1 MPMAELA
8 DAIVQCGRDTLE
20 RAIALVRDHPRWRA
34 KVVYGDTD
42 SLFVHMPGRT
52 LAEAHAIGAEIAAAV
67 TADNP
72 DPVCLKLEKVYSP
85 CILQTKKRYVGF
97 AYETPDAR
105 VPPSF
110 DAKGIEVV
118 RRDNCPALVKLQ
130 RASLKLLF
138 HTRDLSLCKAY
149 VQRQLAK
156 VLAGRVPLRDFIVAK
171 ETRLGTY
178 SCLLYTSPSPRD

>member
-97 AYETPDAR
+97 AT
-105 VPPSF
+105 
-110 DAKGIEVV
+110 K
-118 RRDNCPALVKLQ
+118 RRT
-130 RASLKLLF
+130 RASRRASTRRASRLF
-138 HTRDLSLCKAY
+138 EGITA
-149 VQRQLAK
+149 
-156 VLAGRVPLRDFIVAK
+156 
-171 ETRLGTY
+171 
-178 SCLLYTSPSPRD
+178 PRS